1 MARNRKRKGD
11 PIHGWLNLN
20 KPSDITSTQCVGLLK
35 RLYNAQK
42 VGHGGTLDPLADG
55 VLPIA
60 FGEATKTSQW
70 AMDGDK
76 EYVFTIKWGISTDSQ
91 DAEGDVVSSS
101 DARPSREEIEN
112 WLASFHGEVE
122 QVPPKFSAIK
132 VDGKRAY
139 DLARGGE
146 DFELKSRRVKVMSAR
161 LEDIPDADHATI
173 HVHCGKGFYV
183 RALARDL
190 AFDLGCDGHITRL
203 TRTRVGDM
211 TIQAAMPLEVLKSTD
226 DQDARIEYLSP
237 LQSVLRDVPKLEI
250 TSLETSQIRQGRAI
264 VLLPHVVEQWRAE
277 RGEDRLALAIDAG
290 TAVALGEVRAGRFQP
305 SKVFQIQSPK

>member
-11 PIHGWLNLN
+11 PVHGWLNLN

-76 EYVFTIKWGISTDSQ
+76 EYVFTITWGVSTDSI
-91 DAEGDVVSSS
+91 DAEGEEVSRS
-101 DARPSREEIEN
+101 DLRPQRAEIEN
-112 WLASFHGEVE
+112 WLADYNGDVE

-132 VDGKRAY
+132 VDGQRAY

-146 DFELKSRRVKVMSAR
+146 EFELKSRTVQVYSASVQ
-161 LEDIPDADHATI
+161 DMPDADHTTI

-183 RALARDL
+183 RALARDI
-190 AFDLGCDGHITRL
+190 ACDLGCDGHITKL
-203 TRTRVGDM
+203 TRTRVGSM
-211 TIQAAMPLEVLKSTD
+211 RLEDATALEALKAEENK
-226 DQDARIEYLSP
+226 DALVSYLTP
-237 LQSVLRDVPKLEI
+237 LQTMLTDVPQLPVTTVEA
-250 TSLETSQIRQGRAI
+250 SQLKQGRAI
-264 VLLPHVVEQWRAE
+264 VLLPHVVDQWR
-277 RGEDRLALAIDAG
+277 GEKGDDRLALAVSG
-290 TAVALGEVRAGRFQP
+290 ETAIALGEVRAGRFQP
-305 SKVFQIQSPK
+305 SKVFQII

>member
-11 PIHGWLNLN
+11 PVHGWLNLS
-20 KPSDITSTQCVGLLK
+20 KPADITSTQCVGLLK

-76 EYVFTIKWGISTDSQ
+76 EYVFTIAWGVSTDSQ
-91 DAEGDVVSSS
+91 DAEGAEISRSEL
-101 DARPSREEIEN
+101 RPSQAGIEN
-112 WLASFHGEVE
+112 WLSDYKGIVE

-139 DLARGGE
+139 DLARDGAQ
-146 DFELKSRRVKVMSAR
+146 FELKSRMVEVHSAK
-161 LEDIPDADHATI
+161 LHDMPDQNTSTI
-173 HVHCGKGFYV
+173 HIHCGKGFYV

-203 TRTRVGDM
+203 TRTRVGSM
-211 TIQAAMPLEVLKSTD
+211 RLEEAIPLEVLES
-226 DQDARIEYLSP
+226 IENKTELLDYLTP
-237 LQSVLRDVPKLEI
+237 LQSVLDGVPKL
-250 TSLETSQIRQGRAI
+250 QISSGDAQTIRHGQAI
-264 VLLPHVVEQWRAE
+264 VLLPHVVEKFREESRQNRFAIALD
-277 RGEDRLALAIDAG
+277 EDR
-290 TAVALGEVRAGRFQP
+290 AVALGEVRAGRFQP
-305 SKVFQIQSPK
+305 SKVFQL